1 MRRRFVAGLFLLV
14 LLMVAAVCVYAFWPR
29 FSQNEPG
36 IAIQPAGDV
45 PADVMADVRE
55 AAAGFS
61 RLADDAGVPLAHGVT
76 LFVAPTQEDY
86 ERVLTQQFSHS
97 EEEAAKISEISGGWT
112 GGKQGKTALN
122 GAAGVMQGRSD
133 RMSTTAHEL
142 FHQLQYDLSHG
153 NDAAEQ
159 ALFWLEEGS
168 ADYVG
173 ALVAEQCGGKSLHK
187 WEQDTMFDL
196 RRAQE
201 TVNAKEL
208 VHCSPQRRMQLM
220 EKKYHSYQLAD
231 AMVICLVQKQAKG
244 TELAAI
250 VRYFRALADTRSGE
264 EAFSQAFGMTH
275 AQFLQEFQQWYVQER
290 HLPFAAHVIARSG
303 VSAALAADV
312 KTQAAAVQPMLAG
325 MYGQRLCGRYDLI
338 LAADAAD
345 FIQAIAENCAVTQD
359 KARELASGSL
369 WIQDG
374 STIIVQAGELGDGKQ
389 RIFSVGAL
397 CARLLET
404 QVADKREES
413 VAWLDR
419 GIIYL
424 AGIRALEQAGQGRYA
439 DYRRGWQQAVRRAG
453 AVPSL
458 EQLLTA
464 DGMREASESYG
475 DDIVNEL
482 AEFAADELMTRFGWS
497 SYRAYLQ
504 QVRRL
509 GSEREAFREVYGRDT
524 AAYARELE
532 LARTSRR

>member
-1 MRRRFVAGLFLLV
+1 MRRRFVAGIFLLA
-14 LLMVAAVCVYAFWPR
+14 LLMVAAACTYAFWPR
-29 FSQNEPG
+29 SPQSERG
-36 IAIQPAGDV
+36 IAIQSAGDV

-55 AAAGFS
+55 AAAGVS
-61 RLADDAGVPLAHGVT
+61 RLAAEAGVPLAHGVT

-97 EEEAAKISEISGGWT
+97 EEEAAKISAISGGWT

-122 GAAGVMQGRSD
+122 GAAGVMQDRSG

-244 TELAAI
+244 TELVAI
-250 VRYFRALADTRSGE
+250 VRYFQALADTRSGE

-275 AQFLQEFQQWYVQER
+275 AQFLQEFQQWYVQE
-290 HLPFAAHVIARSG
+290 
-303 VSAALAADV
+303 
-312 KTQAAAVQPMLAG
+312 
-325 MYGQRLCGRYDLI
+325 
-338 LAADAAD
+338 
-345 FIQAIAENCAVTQD
+345 
-359 KARELASGSL
+359 
-369 WIQDG
+369 
-374 STIIVQAGELGDGKQ
+374 
-389 RIFSVGAL
+389 
-397 CARLLET
+397 
-404 QVADKREES
+404 
-413 VAWLDR
+413 
-419 GIIYL
+419 
-424 AGIRALEQAGQGRYA
+424 
-439 DYRRGWQQAVRRAG
+439 
-453 AVPSL
+453 
-458 EQLLTA
+458 
-464 DGMREASESYG
+464 
-475 DDIVNEL
+475 
-482 AEFAADELMTRFGWS
+482 
-497 SYRAYLQ
+497 
-504 QVRRL
+504 
-509 GSEREAFREVYGRDT
+509 
-524 AAYARELE
+524 
-532 LARTSRR
+532 